1 MLQRVKLTVTQLL
14 ADPNSRTILILS
26 IVLVAI
32 LAGGAPNDGGF

>member
-1 MLQRVKLTVTQLL
+1 MLQRVKLMGTQLL
-14 ADPNSRTILILS
+14 NDPNSRAILILS